1 MFDYVLHK
9 ISEFYELYLLSLEHS
24 DHRVRQWPLMSSPM
38 PTLVLVFLYLLI
50 VIVGPKWMTHRKP
63 VDLKVVLIVYNC
75 IVMLL
80 NLYIGLEL
88 FYCSVK
94 RGYSWSC
101 QLVDTSDNIFELRIA
116 SALWWYYISKLVE
129 FFDTFFFISR
139 KKNSQLSFL
148 HIYHHSTMFVLWWI
162 GVKWVPG
169 GSAVPG
175 ALLNSFVHVLMYLYY
190 GLSAFGPR
198 IQKYLWWKRYL
209 TIIQLTQFTAA
220 LIAGVYAII
229 MDCKFPLWMQYALV
243 LYMCSFIILF
253 GNFYWKEYVN
263 KKENDKLEI
272 NKSKRKF
279 INGTAVNAIRKRNGF
294 IKHD

>member
-9 ISEFYELYLLSLEHS
+9 ISEFYKLYLLSLEYS

-263 KKENDKLEI
+263 KKENDKVC
-272 NKSKRKF
+272 
-279 INGTAVNAIRKRNGF
+279 T
-294 IKHD
+294 

>member
-1 MFDYVLHK
+1 MATNEFTHAN
-9 ISEFYELYLLSLEHS
+9 ISLGF
-24 DHRVRQWPLMSSPM
+24 
-38 PTLVLVFLYLLI
+38 
-50 VIVGPKWMTHRKP
+50 
-63 VDLKVVLIVYNC
+63 
-75 IVMLL
+75 
-80 NLYIGLEL
+80 
-88 FYCSVK
+88 SVSTY
-94 RGYSWSC
+94 RYSWSQMDDSSKAC
-101 QLVDTSDNIFELRIA
+101 GSKSSVNSLQLHCNAFEFIYWIGA

-263 KKENDKLEI
+263 KKENDKVC
-272 NKSKRKF
+272 
-279 INGTAVNAIRKRNGF
+279 T
-294 IKHD
+294 

>member
-1 MFDYVLHK
+1 MATNEFTHAN
-9 ISEFYELYLLSLEHS
+9 ISLGF
-24 DHRVRQWPLMSSPM
+24 
-38 PTLVLVFLYLLI
+38 
-50 VIVGPKWMTHRKP
+50 
-63 VDLKVVLIVYNC
+63 
-75 IVMLL
+75 
-80 NLYIGLEL
+80 
-88 FYCSVK
+88 SVSTY
-94 RGYSWSC
+94 RYSWSQMDDSSKAC
-101 QLVDTSDNIFELRIA
+101 GSKSSVNSLQLHCNAFEFIYWIGA

-209 TIIQLTQFTAA
+209 TIIQLTHTVAQRLKGIKDSPAPEAQQATTNRRLADKAHRQQAQRQTVLTIETQFTAA